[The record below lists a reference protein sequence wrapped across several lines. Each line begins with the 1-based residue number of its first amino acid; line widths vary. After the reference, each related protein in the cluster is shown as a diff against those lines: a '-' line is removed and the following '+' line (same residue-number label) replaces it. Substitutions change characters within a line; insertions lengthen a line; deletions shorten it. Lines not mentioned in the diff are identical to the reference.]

1 MASIT
6 PHKNGWRVQVYVKG
20 LRDSK
25 VCRTQRAAKAW
36 AASRELE
43 LQSESEKTPAQ
54 RYTVA
59 QMLARYGEQ
68 VSPQKGGA
76 RAEQLR
82 LTAFI
87 RDFPDLAAL
96 PLAEFK
102 TPQLAQWRD
111 ARLNRVSS
119 AAVNRDINLLRN
131 AFSIARQEWHWMEHN
146 PFEGF
151 RIPPEAAPR
160 TRRVDPWKEVRPI
173 VRFLGYRSGMTP
185 ETKSQEVALAFMVA
199 LRSAMRVGE
208 ILSLGKKTLDMQKR
222 VATVRHKMEYLT
234 GKPRQVPLTRSA
246 TRLLR
251 PVADRIHCFSVKP
264 DSLDALFRKAKRAL
278 KIDDL
283 HFHDSRAEAL
293 TRLSRKVDVMTLA
306 KISGHK
312 DLRLLQEVYYRE
324 SAEDI
329 AARL

>member
-1 MASIT
+1 MASFT
-6 PHKNGWRVQVYVKG
+6 RQGDGWRAHVYVKG
-20 LRDSK
+20 QRDTK
-25 VCRTQRAAKAW
+25 VFRTQREAKAW
-36 AASRELE
+36 ASAREIE
-43 LQSESEKTPAQ
+43 LREQNEKKPSQ
-54 RYTVA
+54 LHTVS
-59 QMLARYGEQ
+59 QMLQRYGEEI
-68 VSPQKGGA
+68 SPGKRGE

-82 LTAFI
+82 LAAFA
-87 RDFPDLAAL
+87 RDFHELASL
-96 PLAEFK
+96 TLAEFK

-111 ARLNRVSS
+111 ARLKKVST

-151 RIPPEAAPR
+151 RLPPESAPR
-160 TRRVDPWKEVRPI
+160 TRRVSWKEVRQI
-173 VRFLGYRSGMTP
+173 VRWLGYRTGHAP
-185 ETKSQEVALAFMVA
+185 QTKSQEVAVAFLVA
-199 LRSAMRVGE
+199 LRSAMRAGE
-208 ILSLGKKTLDMQKR
+208 ILSLGKKTLDLQKR
-222 VATVRHKMEYLT
+222 VATVSHKMEYLT
-234 GKPRQVPLTRSA
+234 GRPRQVPLTRQA
-246 TRLLR
+246 VRLLKQI
-251 PVADRIHCFSVKP
+251 ADRERCFTLTS

-278 KIDDL
+278 KIVDL

-324 SAEDI
+324 SSEDI